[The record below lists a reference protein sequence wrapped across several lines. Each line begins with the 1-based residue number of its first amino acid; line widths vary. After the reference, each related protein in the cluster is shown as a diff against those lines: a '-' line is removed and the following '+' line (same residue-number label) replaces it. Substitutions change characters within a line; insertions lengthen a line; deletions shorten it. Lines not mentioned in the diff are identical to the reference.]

1 MGNTSSTPAVATP
14 LKPTAQE
21 GCPVKHSN
29 VAPEGCPVKH
39 SGNTT
44 SVVGEGCPVVKKQ
57 KVYNVYSQEIDP
69 TNNMPSNP
77 NQEPNDGQ
85 KYPLNTTR
93 VTSTIPKGGTD
104 GTWTYPSEQMFFNA
118 LRRKGKGEDVHEG
131 HVQTI
136 VSIHNNMNERAW
148 NQVAAWEEA
157 LHPGYALDTTNPWL
171 YIPPIVTQYTNT
183 NNMCRSDSKLLR
195 FCGRPDDL
203 TPIARLKTLFGFVYD
218 KPFDRHDWVVVRN
231 DNTEQRYVIDY
242 YFDDDKAAEDAV
254 PRLHDVTSVKSITMY
269 ARPAVDSLSAVVDR
283 IKFPLLNLLGPA
295 PAVSFPPPPP
305 SDEAD
310 ASANSDDLLT
320 VDQVNA
326 TFGQIQANCSKCFTN
341 VQTCADEVACTQAAT
356 ALQFCMANILCKPD
370 AVQFTAALASGD
382 EGRIE
387 EAYAAMGNCVDR
399 FEVRSRAA
407 LQQQALEAARKVSAA
422 AQSP

>member
-157 LHPGYALDTTNPWL
+157 LHPGY
-171 YIPPIVTQYTNT
+171 
-183 NNMCRSDSKLLR
+183 
-195 FCGRPDDL
+195 
-203 TPIARLKTLFGFVYD
+203 D

-283 IKFPLLNLLGPA
+283 IKFPLLNLLGTA

-310 ASANSDDLLT
+310 ASANNDDLLT
-320 VDQVNA
+320 VEQVNA

-422 AQSP
+422 SQSA